1 MPFLTER
8 LSLERLWFAF
18 FSLFLFFSA
27 IFCGYTR
34 VTNLFHL
41 AAFSFL
47 LLLWRRP
54 PFRQRLTANKTLITG
69 LSLAALYLVYYAASN
84 LWTAH
89 PLNMESTLTHGVY
102 LLFFLAMLV
111 TLLNGRYRPAIY
123 LAICCGFTVL
133 ALFLM
138 GVDHQNILTN
148 RLMTLQSPG
157 PDNVI
162 DVGGYFA
169 IGIILSLMVFRDTQ
183 RRIVLLLPL
192 VLLLALLLTQSRGPA
207 IGLVLALVMTSH
219 LGLFTR
225 RNLLWFGAVVLVLG
239 AFFAYSGLGEV
250 MIARFEALAVQVYL
264 RLSIWHHSLQL
275 ISDAPFFGYGFDRQ
289 LSFTNYS
296 GEFIT
301 TTHSLYLGALLKGGL
316 VGFATML
323 LLIGYGA
330 LRALRCLR
338 EERRL
343 EAALFVF
350 MLIFY
355 VSQGMFNIGNPA
367 EFWYL
372 FWFPFAVVMTEKRPA
387 ATLTPVA

>member
-41 AAFSFL
+41 AAVSFL

-54 PFRQRLTANKTLITG
+54 LFRQQLTANRHLMTG
-69 LSLAALYLVYYAASN
+69 LALAALYLVYYALSN

-89 PLNMESTLTHGVY
+89 PLNIESTLTHSVY
-102 LLFFLAMLV
+102 LLTFLAMLV
-111 TLLNGRYRPAIY
+111 TVLNSRYRPAIY
-123 LAICCGFTVL
+123 LAICCGFAVL

-148 RLMTLQSPG
+148 RLMTLKSPG

-183 RRIVLLLPL
+183 RRVVLLLPL
-192 VLLLALLLTQSRGPA
+192 LLFIALLLTQSRGPA
-207 IGLVLALVMTSH
+207 IALLLALVMTSH

-225 RNLLWFGAVVLVLG
+225 RNLLWCGAAVLVLG

-250 MIARFEALAVQVYL
+250 MITRFEALAVQVYL
-264 RLSIWHHSLQL
+264 RLSIWHHSFQL
-275 ISDAPFFGYGFDRQ
+275 IGAAPFFGYGFDHQ

-296 GEFIT
+296 GEYIT

-316 VGFATML
+316 VGFTTML

-330 LRALRCLR
+330 KQALRCVR
-338 EERRL
+338 EGRRL
-343 EAALFVF
+343 EASLFIF

-372 FWFPFAVVMTEKRPA
+372 FWFPFAVVMTQNWPA
-387 ATLTPVA
+387 RALFPKG